1 MEELLR
7 LQKLEKELNR
17 LKRDLFETKNAQNT
31 GRNRYGFKVS
41 PTVARKTIQRITQL
55 IRDKQSEIT
64 FFKKEL
70 EEKNIKIWGKEHL
83 KKGDQILTRSGN
95 ALIIRVNEKTVLVQ
109 INQQKK
115 YVPYYEILDII

>member
-64 FFKKEL
+64 FLKKEL

-83 KKGDQILTRSGN
+83 KKGDQILTKSGN

-109 INQQKK
+109 INHQKK

>member
-64 FFKKEL
+64 FLKKEL